1 MQIDSFLS
9 LCTKLKSKCIKDL
22 TIKLNTEGEAKQS
35 WEEDR
40 GSELSGRSGGMGIR
54 CGESRGPDGRVP
66 EGVTTMLLGS

>member
-1 MQIDSFLS
+1 MSAYRRIKIDSYLS
-9 LCTKLKSKCIKDL
+9 SCTKLKSKCIKDL

-54 CGESRGPDGRVP
+54 CGER
-66 EGVTTMLLGS
+66 